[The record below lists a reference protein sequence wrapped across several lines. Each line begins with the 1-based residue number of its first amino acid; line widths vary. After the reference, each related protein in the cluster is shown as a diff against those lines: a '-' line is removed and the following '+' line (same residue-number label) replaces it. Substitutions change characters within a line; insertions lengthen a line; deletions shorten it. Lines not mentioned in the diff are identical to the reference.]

1 MTLTR
6 KQLLKAM
13 AGAGA
18 AVMVTPQAHASSGR
32 VIQRDVCVIG
42 GGASGSYAAVRL
54 RDLGRS
60 VVVVEREGRLG
71 GHTETFR
78 DPVTGGTADIGVAGY
93 HDIPLVRRHFGRF
106 DVPLSFAQTNPG
118 TIRFADYRTGL
129 PVDNYRMPPV
139 SRLAEYAEVLEQY
152 PYLEDGPDLPNP
164 VPPELVAPF
173 TGLMAKHGF
182 EDLAPLLY
190 LVSQGRSDLF
200 DLPAL
205 YEMKYLNGPAV
216 HGMLTQTT
224 VTTSRRDNSELYE
237 KITTYLGDDVLLN
250 ATVTEV
256 SRELAGVQVLV
267 STPHG
272 PRTIRARRL
281 VVTVPPLLAN
291 LARFDL
297 DSTERALF
305 SRFSPGGY
313 YTSVLRLPG
322 VAQVP
327 IQNVSADAS
336 RQHMPAMPGL
346 YLLAATGIPEIFIAY
361 YGSSRPLPE
370 ARVRA
375 DILAALGRLQSTGVL
390 PATQP
395 RFEMFASHAPF
406 LLSVSGRDIA
416 GGFYRRLSALQGRHN
431 TFYAGA
437 AFHTNDSTLLWR
449 FTESLLPRI

>member
-18 AVMVTPQAHASSGR
+18 AVIVTPQAHASGSR
-32 VIQRDVCVIG
+32 VIERDVCVIG

-60 VVVVEREGRLG
+60 VVLVERKGRLG
-71 GHTETFR
+71 GHTETFH
-78 DPVTGGTADIGVAGY
+78 DPVTGGTVDVGVAGY
-93 HDIPLVRRHFGRF
+93 HDIPLVRHHFGRF
-106 DVPLSFAQTNPG
+106 DVPLQFSRTDPS
-118 TIRFADYRTGL
+118 TIRFADHRTGL

-139 SRLAEYAEVLEQY
+139 SRLSEYANVLEQY
-152 PYLEDGPDLPNP
+152 PYLEDGPDLPDP
-164 VPPELVAPF
+164 VPAELVAPF
-173 TGLMAKHGF
+173 TDLMAKHGF
-182 EDLAPLLY
+182 ADLAPFLY

-216 HGMLTQTT
+216 HAMLTGTT
-224 VTTSRRDNSELYE
+224 VTTSRRNNSELYE
-237 KITTYLGDDVLLN
+237 KITTFLGDDVLLN
-250 ATVTEV
+250 ATLTGV
-256 SRELAGVQVLV
+256 SRDRAGVRVLLR
-267 STPHG
+267 TPHG
-272 PRTIRARRL
+272 PATIRARRL
-281 VVTVPPLLAN
+281 VVTVPPPLAG
-291 LARFDL
+291 LDM

-322 VAQVP
+322 VPQVP

-336 RQHMPAMPGL
+336 RQHMPSMPGM

-361 YGSSRPLPE
+361 YGSSRPQPE
-370 ARVRA
+370 TRVRA
-375 DILAALGRLQSTGVL
+375 DILGALGRLQSTGVL
-390 PATQP
+390 PTTQP

-416 GGFYRRLSALQGRHN
+416 DGFYRRLSALQGRRN
-431 TFYAGA
+431 TFYTGA